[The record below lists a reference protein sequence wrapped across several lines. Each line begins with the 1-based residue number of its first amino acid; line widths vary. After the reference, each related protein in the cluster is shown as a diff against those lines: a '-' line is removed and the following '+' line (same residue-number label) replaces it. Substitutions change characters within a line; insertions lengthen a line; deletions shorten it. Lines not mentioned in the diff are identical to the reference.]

1 MLKSMWIACLTLAGA
16 LSFTAA
22 GAGGPDTLGAEVR
35 VLLAPRMAADAVA
48 AVDVRVTLVA
58 PGAAEGDVLIEMPLI
73 RAMAPSALQDSSALS
88 AWDDR
93 GPLALTVDEDPVDP
107 TGFRQD
113 RRWRVQR
120 ATAGDVVVRYQAT
133 PREITPATRPG
144 PLYDMRGEGQG
155 FHGSGAVIIALPPE
169 GWPRPVRIDWDLSD
183 MPEGARGASSH
194 GEGSIQAVVPKQ
206 GVASSYFMAGP
217 LHSLPRDGRGAFVGY
232 WITPPAFDLENAL
245 RRIED
250 AYGQFSTFFGD
261 EAAPFR
267 VFMRTTPAF
276 AGGGSGGYNSFM
288 FGNVEGQSR
297 EEAEVLGLLVH
308 ETLHNWLNGLG
319 EETSQ
324 WWSEGTTSYYTEVL
338 SYRAGLTSLDQFQRA
353 MNDLSRSYYTNPRSD
368 LSNDEVTRLFF
379 SDGDAQ
385 LVPYQRGP
393 IYFAQVDARI
403 RAASNGA
410 KRVDDLVLALLEA
423 RRNGGDYSRAGWVA
437 LLRRELGEAGVA
449 EFEAMMAGRPMD
461 LPDNLLGPC
470 FERASTTLRR
480 FEPGF
485 RVEHDGRVTR
495 LLPEGHG
502 ALAGV
507 RDGDRLADRDA
518 LEALEAAGPGEAT
531 LALVRGGRAVSVAFE
546 PWGPA
551 RPGYRWLRNDVPEQ
565 ACGI

>member
-1 MLKSMWIACLTLAGA
+1 
-16 LSFTAA
+16 
-22 GAGGPDTLGAEVR
+22 
-35 VLLAPRMAADAVA
+35 
-48 AVDVRVTLVA
+48 
-58 PGAAEGDVLIEMPLI
+58 
-73 RAMAPSALQDSSALS
+73 
-88 AWDDR
+88 
-93 GPLALTVDEDPVDP
+93 
-107 TGFRQD
+107 

-120 ATAGDVVVRYQAT
+120 ATVGVVVVRYQDT

-183 MPEGARGASSH
+183 MPEGARGANSL
-194 GEGSIQAVVPKQ
+194 GEGSIEAVVPQQ
-206 GVASSYFMAGP
+206 GVASSYFMAGS

-245 RRIED
+245 GRIED

-261 EAAPFR
+261 EAVPFR
-267 VFMRTTPAF
+267 VFMRTTPTF

-288 FGNVEGQSR
+288 FGNVEGQTR
-297 EEAEVLGLLVH
+297 EEAEVLGLLAH

-324 WWSEGTTSYYTEVL
+324 WWSEGTTTYYTEVL
-338 SYRAGLTSLDQFQRA
+338 SYRAGLTSLDQFQEA
-353 MNDLSRSYYTNPRSD
+353 MNDLARSYYTNPRSD
-368 LSNDEVTRLFF
+368 LPNDEVTRLFF

-393 IYFAQVDARI
+393 IYFAQVDARM
-403 RAASNGA
+403 RAASNGE
-410 KRVDDLVLALLEA
+410 KRVDDLVLALLDA

-437 LLRRELGEAGVA
+437 LLRQELGEDGVA
-449 EFEAMMAGRPMD
+449 EFETMMAGRPMD
-461 LPDNLLGPC
+461 LPDNLLGRC
-470 FERASTTLRR
+470 FEREAATLRR

-485 RVEHDGRVTR
+485 RVEPDGRVTR

-507 RDGDRLADRDA
+507 RDGDRLADPDA

-531 LALVRGGRAVSVAFE
+531 LALVRDGQAVRITFE

-551 RPGYRWLRNDVPEQ
+551 RQGYRWVRNDTPEQ